1 MALVPSGGA
10 GACKDDAALGLPW
23 SEMFRS
29 ASLRRPKQE
38 ADDAPSKKPALKKAR
53 AKEMKSKPSSVG
65 AGAGA
70 GSDMEGLSLEPDARL
85 ALYIAMAHAGL
96 ATALLVLYGLPAARR
111 FPPPARRSARSSRSG
126 SPSSAAAS
134 APHCSCCR
142 SPCSGPRPPRS
153 LTRPPRFC
161 GACSRTHR
169 RSRASSAG
177 SSPSS
182 SFSSSSSASTRVAVD
197 FLNVSGGR
205 LPERAKKAREWTETA
220 RENFRQLGLH
230 IGKWQVRFAKL
241 LEISYFSPSHL
252 FSRVSKL

>member
-38 ADDAPSKKPALKKAR
+38 ADDAPPKKPALKKAR

-96 ATALLVLYGLPAARR
+96 ATALLVLYGLYLLLALPLAA
-111 FPPPARRSARSSRSG
+111 
-126 SPSSAAAS
+126 
-134 APHCSCCR
+134 
-142 SPCSGPRPPRS
+142 
-153 LTRPPRFC
+153 L
-161 GACSRTHR
+161 
-169 RSRASSAG
+169 
-177 SSPSS
+177 
-182 SFSSSSSASTRVAVD
+182 
-197 FLNVSGGR
+197 
-205 LPERAKKAREWTETA
+205 
-220 RENFRQLGLH
+220 
-230 IGKWQVRFAKL
+230 
-241 LEISYFSPSHL
+241 
-252 FSRVSKL
+252 